1 MSQIYKIAY
10 VKNNVIDK
18 LYIFIGN
25 EIKKTND
32 ELKKKFKSNPNDKL
46 FKELFSK
53 EFIQTLIK
61 DNIEIEF
68 LNEMLYIDDSIETIK
83 KKFIKYS
90 NLELSF
96 EELYLF
102 IQQKKQL
109 DTNII
114 YENINDNGE
123 ILKEDMITLLYNIEN
138 SDTNLDM
145 LETKD
150 VYNFNDLIKLNLD
163 DKESLINIPLGQE
176 YSDKNMYIVNP
187 YFIDNKLI
195 DIFNKKIPTTNNELL
210 MA

>member
-10 VKNNVIDK
+10 VKNNAIDK

-46 FKELFSK
+46 FKDLFSK

-109 DTNII
+109 D
-114 YENINDNGE
+114 
-123 ILKEDMITLLYNIEN
+123 
-138 SDTNLDM
+138 
-145 LETKD
+145 
-150 VYNFNDLIKLNLD
+150 
-163 DKESLINIPLGQE
+163 
-176 YSDKNMYIVNP
+176 
-187 YFIDNKLI
+187 
-195 DIFNKKIPTTNNELL
+195 
-210 MA
+210 